1 MCLLGHSMIWWHC
14 CHSSK
19 KVVVP
24 EWGSLCLDVH
34 PGAVPNCLT
43 QCVHLLIASHNLYT
57 GTSRKSPVR
66 ELSIWKHFLPEKGR
80 KRRGGEEG
88 KEEMNKRFSLVF
100 SDIYCRS
107 ILVGEQKQLLLRT
120 IVHPIWSASSLKG
133 EGMSKQPH
141 RTEVPELNKYHETL
155 QLKEVLIMLY
165 LNHASLNILFRH
177 LCIS

>member
-1 MCLLGHSMIWWHC
+1 
-14 CHSSK
+14 
-19 KVVVP
+19 
-24 EWGSLCLDVH
+24 
-34 PGAVPNCLT
+34 
-43 QCVHLLIASHNLYT
+43 
-57 GTSRKSPVR
+57 
-66 ELSIWKHFLPEKGR
+66 
-80 KRRGGEEG
+80 
-88 KEEMNKRFSLVF
+88 MNKRFSLVF